1 MANETQ
7 ETSMHLAQQRFK
19 LRVWITSR
27 LWAQVM
33 AGMVLGFGLG
43 LLLSEATGV
52 VPPEIAEV
60 IGLWLALP
68 GQIFLALIAMVLSWL
83 RSS

>member
-7 ETSMHLAQQRFK
+7 ETIIRISQQRFK

-33 AGMVLGFGLG
+33 VRMVLRVPLTDSPHGYSARDAESG
-43 LLLSEATGV
+43 EAVEDSGADNRTLHSGTSARMT
-52 VPPEIAEV
+52 P
-60 IGLWLALP
+60 
-68 GQIFLALIAMVLSWL
+68 ST
-83 RSS
+83 